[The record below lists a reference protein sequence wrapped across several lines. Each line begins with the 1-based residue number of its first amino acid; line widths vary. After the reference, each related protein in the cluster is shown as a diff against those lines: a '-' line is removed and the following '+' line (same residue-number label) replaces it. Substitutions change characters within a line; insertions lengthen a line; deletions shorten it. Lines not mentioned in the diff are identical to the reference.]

1 MKQMSLDST
10 ATGFERKTKRTRKRE
25 FLDEMSLVVPWS
37 ELVALVTP
45 HAPARGAKGGRPPF
59 PVETMLRIHFLQQWF
74 NLSDPAME
82 EALYD
87 TPMFREFA
95 GLDMGEDHLPDESTI
110 LRFRHLLEAHHLSVQ
125 ILATVNA
132 TLTAKGLLLKQGTV
146 VDATLIAAPS
156 STKNQDGER
165 DPEMHQT
172 KKGNQWHFGMKAHAG
187 VDADSGLVH
196 SVATT
201 AANAHDVTQA
211 HALLHGEEADVFA
224 DSGYRGV
231 EKREEIQA
239 QHPDVNWHIA
249 MMPGKRK
256 AMDKSTPMGAVLE
269 KLEQTKARIRAKVEH
284 PFRVIKRQFGFVK
297 VKYRGLAKNTA
308 NLVTLFALSNLWMV
322 RKQLLNMG
330 AQG

>member
-1 MKQMSLDST
+1 MKQMSLDS
-10 ATGFERKTKRTRKRE
+10 TGFERKTKRTRKRE
-25 FLDEMSLVVPWS
+25 FLDEMNLVVPWA
-37 ELVALVTP
+37 ELVSLI
-45 HAPARGAKGGRPPF
+45 APYAPTRSTKGGRPPF
-59 PVETMLRIHFLQQWF
+59 AVETMLRIHFLQQWF

-87 TPMFREFA
+87 TPMFRDFA
-95 GLDMGEDHLPDESTI
+95 SLDMGEDHLPDESTI
-110 LRFRHLLEAHHLSVQ
+110 LRFRHLLEAQNLSVQ

-156 STKNQDGER
+156 STKNQNGER

-196 SVATT
+196 SVVTS

-211 HALLHGEEADVFA
+211 HALLHGKETDVFA

-231 EKREEIQA
+231 EKREEVQA
-239 QHPDVNWHIA
+239 KHPQVKWHIA

-256 AMDKSTPMGAVLE
+256 AMNKCTPMGAILE
-269 KLEQTKARIRAKVEH
+269 KLEQTKASIRAKVEH
-284 PFRVIKRQFGFVK
+284 PFRVIKRQFGYTK

-322 RKQLLNMG
+322 RKRLLNMG
-330 AQG
+330 SQG

>member
-1 MKQMSLDST
+1 MKQMSLDT
-10 ATGFERKTKRTRKRE
+10 TGFERKTKRTRKRE
-25 FLDEMSLVVPWS
+25 FLDEMNLVVPWA
-37 ELVALVTP
+37 ELVSLIAP
-45 HAPARGAKGGRPPF
+45 HSPTRSAKGGRPPF
-59 PVETMLRIHFLQQWF
+59 AVETMLRIHFLQQWF

-95 GLDMGEDHLPDESTI
+95 GLDMGEDRLPDESTI
-110 LRFRHLLEAHHLSVQ
+110 LRFRHLLEAHNLSLQ
-125 ILATVNA
+125 IQDTVNA
-132 TLTAKGLLLKQGTV
+132 TLMAKGLLLKQGTV

-172 KKGNQWHFGMKAHAG
+172 KKGNQWHLGMKAHAG

-211 HALLHGEEADVFA
+211 HALLHGEETDVFA

-256 AMDKSTPMGAVLE
+256 MLDKETPMGAVLE
-269 KLEQTKARIRAKVEH
+269 KLEQAKASIRAKVEH

-322 RKQLLNMG
+322 RKRIL
-330 AQG
+330 QGQQA

>member
-1 MKQMSLDST
+1 MKQMSLDT
-10 ATGFERKTKRTRKRE
+10 TGFERKTKRTRKRE
-25 FLDEMSLVVPWS
+25 FLDEMNLVVPWA
-37 ELVALVTP
+37 ELVSLIAP
-45 HAPARGAKGGRPPF
+45 HSPTRSAKGGRPPF
-59 PVETMLRIHFLQQWF
+59 AVETMLRIHFLQQWF

-95 GLDMGEDHLPDESTI
+95 GLDMGEDRLPDESTI
-110 LRFRHLLEAHHLSVQ
+110 LRFRHLLEAHNLSLQ

-132 TLTAKGLLLKQGTV
+132 TLMAKGLLLKQGTV

-211 HALLHGEEADVFA
+211 HALLHGAETDVFA

-256 AMDKSTPMGAVLE
+256 MLDKETPMGAVLE
-269 KLEQTKARIRAKVEH
+269 KLEQAKASIRAKVEH

-322 RKQLLNMG
+322 RKRLLNMV

>member
-1 MKQMSLDST
+1 MSLDT
-10 ATGFERKTKRTRKRE
+10 TGFERKTKRTRKRE
-25 FLDEMSLVVPWS
+25 FLDEMDLLVPWA
-37 ELVALVTP
+37 ELVALIAP
-45 HAPARGAKGGRPPF
+45 HAPARKPKGPKGGRPPF
-59 PVETMLRIHFLQQWF
+59 AVETMLRIHFLQQWF
-74 NLSDPAME
+74 NLSDPVME
-82 EALYD
+82 ESLYD
-87 TPMFREFA
+87 TPMFRDFA

-110 LRFRHLLEAHHLSVQ
+110 LRFRHLLEAHQLSVQ

-156 STKNQDGER
+156 STKNITGTR
-165 DPEMHQT
+165 DPEMHQI

-187 VDADSGLVH
+187 VDADSGLLH

-211 HALLHGEEADVFA
+211 HALLHGEETNVFA

-256 AMDKSTPMGAVLE
+256 ALDKDTPMGAVLE
-269 KLEQTKARIRAKVEH
+269 KLEQTK
-284 PFRVIKRQFGFVK
+284 
-297 VKYRGLAKNTA
+297 A

-322 RKQLLNMG
+322 RKRLLNMG
-330 AQG
+330 AKG